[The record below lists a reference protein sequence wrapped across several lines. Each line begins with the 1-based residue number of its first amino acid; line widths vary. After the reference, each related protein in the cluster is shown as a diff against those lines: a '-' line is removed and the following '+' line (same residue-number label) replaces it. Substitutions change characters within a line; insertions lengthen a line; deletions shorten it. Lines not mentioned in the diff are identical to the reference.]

1 MLDTQYALEKLA
13 EYRERG
19 HHDYEERI
27 DDPLIGARRLRK
39 LRMSFLTALGLM
51 AIK

>member
-13 EYRERG
+13 EYREQG

-27 DDPLIGARRLRK
+27 DDPLIGARRMKK
-39 LRMSFLTALGLM
+39 LRTTFLAALGLM
-51 AIK
+51 AAK